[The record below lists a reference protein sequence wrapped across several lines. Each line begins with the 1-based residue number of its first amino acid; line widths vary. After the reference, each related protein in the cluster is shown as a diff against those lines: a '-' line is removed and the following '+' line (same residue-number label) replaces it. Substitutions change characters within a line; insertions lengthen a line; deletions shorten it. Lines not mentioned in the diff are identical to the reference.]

1 MDNLIL
7 NNGLTVSE
15 NSEILL
21 QQYNSVFLDKI
32 AQGNLDLSPSQV
44 STIYSVANHC
54 PLINFEAVYK
64 SRAIVRLFND
74 SIWWNDEDLC
84 DTAGMAYKVAQA
96 PIENQIIC
104 TLYPNPTKEK
114 TTIHFSR
121 IPASQVEILI
131 SDINGKVYFRE
142 KQLMNS
148 NVFPVNT
155 SHYPSGIF
163 LLKIWHEGEELFNT
177 RIQVLR

>member
-84 DTAGMAYKVAQA
+84 DTAGMAYKVAGS
-96 PIENQIIC
+96 PIENKMIC
-104 TLYPNPTKEK
+104 TLYPNPTKDK
-114 TTIHFSR
+114 TTIHFSK
-121 IPASQVEILI
+121 IPASDIEILI
-131 SDINGKVYFRE
+131 SDINGKVYLRDR
-142 KQLMNS
+142 LVLNS
-148 NVFPVNT
+148 SILPINT
-155 SHYPSGIF
+155 AHYPSGIF
-163 LLKIWHEGEELFNT
+163 MIKLWHEGKELHQIKLE
-177 RIQVLR
+177 IQK